1 MSSLLAGKV
10 AIVTGASSGIG
21 RAIAATFAAEG
32 AEVMVADI
40 VTEPLEG
47 GESVLELISR
57 SGGTASFQKADVGN
71 WDDVDSLISS
81 TVERYGRLDVMV
93 NNAAVF
99 SGTPLL
105 ETSVAEW
112 ERVMAVNLTGMFYGC
127 KRAVQQMLTQEPRS
141 EVRGRLIN
149 LGSQQG
155 IVTAPDDTPYG
166 VSKAGA
172 IYLTKANRS
181 GLCQRLDRLQLHLA
195 GQDRHRS
202 AGVADRPSP
211 VGKRAPTYSLAAS
224 WPPQDIANAAVFLAS
239 DRATYITGSNL
250 IVGWRMAGPLGP
262 RSPIG
267 YGIKLAEIRRFVDLI
282 HGSHV
287 QGLFIGTEREVR
299 HL

>member
-112 ERVMAVNLTGMFYGC
+112 ERVMAVNLTGMF
-127 KRAVQQMLTQEPRS
+127 L
-141 EVRGRLIN
+141 
-149 LGSQQG
+149 
-155 IVTAPDDTPYG
+155 
-166 VSKAGA
+166 
-172 IYLTKANRS
+172 
-181 GLCQRLDRLQLHLA
+181 RLQ
-195 GQDRHRS
+195 S
-202 AGVADRPSP
+202 ARCN
-211 VGKRAPTYSLAAS
+211 KC
-224 WPPQDIANAAVFLAS
+224 
-239 DRATYITGSNL
+239 
-250 IVGWRMAGPLGP
+250 
-262 RSPIG
+262 
-267 YGIKLAEIRRFVDLI
+267 
-282 HGSHV
+282 
-287 QGLFIGTEREVR
+287 
-299 HL
+299 